1 MTKEEEYAQVSSKNA
16 LVNKKLKLI
25 AKKLNV
31 SPFSF
36 HSARHSFSVSAY
48 QETGN
53 VFEISKML
61 GHASLD
67 ITTKYLQQF
76 DTKKTEETQTKFVT
90 NLRDL
95 FVIKLD

>member
-1 MTKEEEYAQVSSKNA
+1 MSKDYEYSQVSSKNA
-16 LVNKKLKLI
+16 LVNKKLKTVG
-25 AKKLNV
+25 KKLNV

-61 GHASLD
+61 GHSSLD
-67 ITTKYLQQF
+67 ITTKYLQKF
-76 DTKKTEETQTKFVT
+76 DTKKTEETQSAFVT
-90 NLRDL
+90 NLRDH